1 MPYSPRLGQEVGMR
15 FLGVLLRAIFTGRRG
30 CTPGGPRKALE
41 ENLREKIHRWQ
52 HQAVLYETAGLPR
65 LARRCREVASGY
77 RVKLV
82 ALAFKDE
89 AA

>member
-1 MPYSPRLGQEVGMR
+1 MR
-15 FLGVLLRAIFTGRRG
+15 FLGVLLQAIFLGRKGDSPCGSRR
-30 CTPGGPRKALE
+30 TVE
-41 ENLREKIHRWQ
+41 DDLREKIHRWQ

-65 LARRCREVASGY
+65 LARRCREVANGY

-82 ALAFKDE
+82 AQAFRDE